1 MKTTKRGYQYPESSD
16 MAKNFP
22 SIAATTITKIDAD
35 MTTALTRQMT
45 PGPKGDKGPPG
56 PPGPPGRDGRDG
68 GSVPPWQTGT
78 AGADTVIDP
87 SVGSFARIR
96 DNGDQTVT
104 VACVLQTTAWPKSD
118 TAVERELAVVPLID
132 IWLTAAALIVPIV
145 FSKGVLD
152 KDVRALPARCSVH
165 STGDLALIIE
175 QPPGTRMNNLAP
187 IAFTAMLALPA

>member
-56 PPGPPGRDGRDG
+56 PPGRDG
-68 GSVPPWQTGT
+68 GSVPPWKTGT

-87 SVGSFARIR
+87 SVGSYARIR

-104 VACVLQTTAWPKSD
+104 VACVLQTTEWPKSE
-118 TAVERELAVVPLID
+118 TAVKRELAVVPLID
-132 IWLTAAALIVPIV
+132 DWMTAAALIVPIG
-145 FSKGVLD
+145 FSAKSFLE
-152 KDVRALPARCSVH
+152 KDVRALPARFSVH